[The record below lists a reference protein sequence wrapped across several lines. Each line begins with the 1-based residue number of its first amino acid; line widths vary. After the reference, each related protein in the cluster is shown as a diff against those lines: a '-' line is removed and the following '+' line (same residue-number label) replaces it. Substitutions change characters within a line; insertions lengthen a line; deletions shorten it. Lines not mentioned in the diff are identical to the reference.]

1 MRPGSCRTVIPV
13 NSAERVL
20 AGMKLKEIVNDVTS
34 HPWLYAAVCVSGLLL
49 AVLGQCSGVPI
60 DLLAVL
66 LLLFGCL
73 LGAL

>member
-1 MRPGSCRTVIPV
+1 
-13 NSAERVL
+13 
-20 AGMKLKEIVNDVTS
+20 MKLKEIVNDVTS